1 MTSALRVRQLANS
14 IGKNALVKNTGHI
27 QRGVRRSS
35 SAVVVASLPKHV
47 KGSVAAA
54 GVVLSSNAG
63 VAHAEDGA
71 MIDSAVSSIVEI
83 VKSTGDAVKA
93 GLGVAEQ
100 GLDTAKSAYQTIS
113 PAIQT
118 ATDAVTPAFKSA
130 VQAATPV
137 IKSGVRAAGEAAS
150 SVKPGLERVLSE
162 TVGVDGKA
170 VAGAGEQAIASTKP
184 LLESLVHFF
193 TTSSPTVLAETA
205 VGLVAAY
212 YLLPPVLK
220 ASVGALRGY
229 AGDVSPAAA
238 LDALSTQGKAN
249 LVDIRTA
256 REKEQQGLPDV
267 PNSGKLVELEFATIE
282 DRKVRGQLR
291 DIGKLEIKITAMQIA
306 ALKRLNKG
314 APLYLMDKN
323 GGVAKA
329 VAREL
334 GSRGFNKVFVVNNG
348 FSGWLRDRLGSK
360 LATSVSRV
368 EVLLPGSVG
377 RGSSTRQLN
386 SGSTTRTVQALPPP
400 RRALPSSTGR

>member
-1 MTSALRVRQLANS
+1 V
-14 IGKNALVKNTGHI
+14 
-27 QRGVRRSS
+27 
-35 SAVVVASLPKHV
+35 
-47 KGSVAAA
+47 
-54 GVVLSSNAG
+54 
-63 VAHAEDGA
+63 
-71 MIDSAVSSIVEI
+71 IDSAVSSIVEI
-83 VKSTGDAVKA
+83 VRSTGDAVKA

-100 GLDTAKSAYQTIS
+100 GIDAAKTAYQTVA
-113 PAIQT
+113 PAVQT
-118 ATDAVTPAFKSA
+118 ATDAVAPVVKSA

-150 SVKPGLERVLSE
+150 SVKPGFERVLSE

-170 VAGAGEQAIASTKP
+170 VTGAGEQVVASTKP
-184 LLESLVHFF
+184 LLESLVRFL

-220 ASVGALRGY
+220 AAGGALRGY
-229 AGDVSPAAA
+229 GGDVSPAAA
-238 LDALSTQGKAN
+238 LDALSTQGNAN

-256 REKEQQGLPDV
+256 REKEQAGLPDL
-267 PNSGKLVELEFATIE
+267 PNAGKLVELEFATIE

-291 DIGKLEIKITAMQIA
+291 DIGRLEIMITAMQIA

-323 GGVAKA
+323 GSVAKA

-334 GSRGFNKVFVVNNG
+334 SNRGFSKVFVINNG
-348 FSGWLRDRLGSK
+348 FSGWQRDRLGSK

-377 RGSSTRQLN
+377 RGSSARQLT
-386 SGSTTRTVQALPPP
+386 SGSTSRTVQVLPPQQQ
-400 RRALPSSTGR
+400 RRALPPGGR